1 MEDGTEQTNS
11 AVDDWHSIQVSE
23 GIVDGS
29 MSSDQVDVDVDGS
42 SSIPVDQDLAGLV
55 VSNAD
60 EAFEVYNSYAYR
72 LGFSVRKG
80 HQRYKGSSNTI
91 QMKKFCCSKAGY
103 KANSGVKAYSK
114 IDTRTGCG
122 AFVQFDVGD
131 DGLWTV
137 TKHEKVHN
145 HELCVFNKSHLLRSH
160 RSVGDNQ
167 LLYLQGLKDSGVA
180 LADGIRFLKHQSGG
194 SPLVGFTSRDA
205 YNSMA
210 ADTVKRLDGTD
221 SNSLI
226 EIFRRR
232 QSTETDFFFDF
243 ELDLDA
249 RLCSFFW
256 RDGQMRR
263 DYEVFGDLLVHDT
276 TYRTNKYDMICAPFV
291 GMNHHCMN
299 VMFGCGFLMSERIES
314 FVWLFKV
321 FSRSMGDKSPQTI
334 MTDQCAAMAAAI
346 SKVFPTS
353 RHRLCIW
360 HIGENSKK
368 HIKTLRSNKDF
379 LDMFNYV
386 LKYTETEAEF
396 QFYWTRLVT
405 DYKCHKNTWLEK
417 LYDCR
422 EKWCP
427 AFNKDYFSG
436 GILSSQRSETTN
448 HSISRRLSKT
458 AGLCDFYSSFVSVIS
473 EWRSKEN
480 GEDFRCAQGVPA
492 MMMEHVKLLSH
503 AREVYTIEIYFLFE
517 EQFMKGS
524 ACHQEMVLN
533 DGHQQKYHVW
543 RPDIDIIRH
552 EVSFNAANLD
562 ISCSCK
568 LMSELGILC
577 CHCIRI
583 LHVHCVSS
591 IPDKYILKRWTKKVI
606 DGRNVNID
614 SMVYN
619 VGVPPSI
626 WVFDISRKFQRLV
639 VSSQD
644 SSVARKLCDEAVD
657 DVKKKVEAEVGH
669 VHIEECGVSSSSG
682 GVQNPSSRRLKG
694 ERNKRRSGVIEK
706 KYSLA
711 RGRRSAAN
719 KAALSTKGAVQSLV
733 LENISKLAGDGYLVH
748 PSSSSSDFVQFSK
761 GLDDNVGVD

>member
-29 MSSDQVDVDVDGS
+29 VSSDQVDVDVDGS
-42 SSIPVDQDLAGLV
+42 SSIPVDQDLVGLV

-249 RLCSFFW
+249 RLCIFFW

-299 VMFGCGFLMSERIES
+299 VMFGCGFLMNERIES

-321 FSRSMGDKSPQTI
+321 FSRSMGGKSPQTI

-533 DGHQQKYHVW
+533 DGRQQKYHVW
-543 RPDIDIIRH
+543 RPDIDII
-552 EVSFNAANLD
+552 
-562 ISCSCK
+562 
-568 LMSELGILC
+568 
-577 CHCIRI
+577 
-583 LHVHCVSS
+583 
-591 IPDKYILKRWTKKVI
+591 
-606 DGRNVNID
+606 
-614 SMVYN
+614 
-619 VGVPPSI
+619 
-626 WVFDISRKFQRLV
+626 RKFQRLV

>member
-1 MEDGTEQTNS
+1 
-11 AVDDWHSIQVSE
+11 
-23 GIVDGS
+23 
-29 MSSDQVDVDVDGS
+29 
-42 SSIPVDQDLAGLV
+42 
-55 VSNAD
+55 
-60 EAFEVYNSYAYR
+60 
-72 LGFSVRKG
+72 
-80 HQRYKGSSNTI
+80 
-91 QMKKFCCSKAGY
+91 
-103 KANSGVKAYSK
+103 
-114 IDTRTGCG
+114 
-122 AFVQFDVGD
+122 
-131 DGLWTV
+131 
-137 TKHEKVHN
+137 
-145 HELCVFNKSHLLRSH
+145 
-160 RSVGDNQ
+160 
-167 LLYLQGLKDSGVA
+167 
-180 LADGIRFLKHQSGG
+180 
-194 SPLVGFTSRDA
+194 
-205 YNSMA
+205 MA

-276 TYRTNKYDMICAPFV
+276 TYRTNKYDMICGPFV

-299 VMFGCGFLMSERIES
+299 VMFGCGFLMNERIES
-314 FVWLFKV
+314 FVWLFKA
-321 FSRSMGDKSPQTI
+321 FSRSMGGKSPQTI
-334 MTDQCAAMAAAI
+334 MTDQCAAMTAAI

-360 HIGENSKK
+360 HI
-368 HIKTLRSNKDF
+368 
-379 LDMFNYV
+379 
-386 LKYTETEAEF
+386 ETEAEF
-396 QFYWTRLVT
+396 QFYWTSSKNSEYVLDVVMLLVNILLHKHLGFCLTIFMLVT

-458 AGLCDFYSSFVSVIS
+458 GGLCDFYSSFVSVIS

-480 GEDFRCAQGVPA
+480 GENFRCAQGVPA

-524 ACHQEMVLN
+524 ACHQEMVVN

-543 RPDIDIIRH
+543 RPDIDII
-552 EVSFNAANLD
+552 
-562 ISCSCK
+562 
-568 LMSELGILC
+568 
-577 CHCIRI
+577 
-583 LHVHCVSS
+583 S

-669 VHIEECGVSSSSG
+669 VHIKECGVSSSSG